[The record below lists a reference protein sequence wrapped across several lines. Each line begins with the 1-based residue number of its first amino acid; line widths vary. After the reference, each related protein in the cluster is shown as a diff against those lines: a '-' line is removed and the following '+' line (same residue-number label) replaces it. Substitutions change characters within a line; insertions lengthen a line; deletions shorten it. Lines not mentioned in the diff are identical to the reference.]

1 MTIKKF
7 FSSLFQKKEGKAEE
21 PKKKPIIFSVIFYK
35 NGKETYRFSSSA
47 QSLRTLNNILRYF
60 AAYKDYTISY
70 NLSARKIEVFF
81 AIKKNADVLEKK
93 EEESKK

>member
-21 PKKKPIIFSVIFYK
+21 PKKKPLVFSVIFHK
-35 NGKETYRFSSSA
+35 NGKEHYRFSSNS
-47 QSLRTLNNILRYF
+47 QTLRTLDNTFRLF
-60 AAYKDYTISY
+60 SAYNDYTISY

-93 EEESKK
+93 EESKK